1 MKKHIALLLL
11 VMLVTA
17 FSLAACGPNAETTDA
32 QLRWNK
38 DKKETLTYKI
48 TLADFTEKGSSTL
61 FNSYTNDGVSYY
73 KDMVISTSYG
83 AEVSPYKKDEIMP
96 VGADGT
102 YTVTYEYAD
111 SVWTMTAT
119 QTTNVTYNKTDLEPG
134 GDPTK
139 LECWKDLK
147 VTSEDDKTFT
157 VLTTTETIS
166 KWSGDELQRPVYSS
180 TKVDGFYFG
189 LSKKT
194 AYKNEVIAEY
204 KLDENKVVV
213 TTNGQQQTNE
223 VKAPT
228 SKFIDA
234 NQLLSYIRS
243 LDKGANKFKDNVAVQ
258 VYVPSSNTTYTA
270 HFGFTYAQN
279 CILNL
284 NGNANYVK
292 LNSVNCSL
300 GSIAYMQTQN
310 LPDTLAEKGLDSI
323 GDGYGGHI
331 SNYTVTR
338 FRVGNFSYELNLG
351 EVTDAADIVDA
362 LTTKA
367 EK

>member
-11 VMLVTA
+11 VMLVAA
-17 FSLAACGPNAETTDA
+17 FSLAACGQNAEATDV

-38 DKKETLTYKI
+38 DKKETLTYKV
-48 TLADFTEKGSSTL
+48 TLADYTSEGSSAL
-61 FNSYTNDGVSYY
+61 FNNYQHDGASYY
-73 KDMVISTSYG
+73 KDMVISTSY
-83 AEVSPYKKDEIMP
+83 ASEVSPYKKDEIVP
-96 VGADGT
+96 VSADGT
-102 YTVTYEYAD
+102 YVVSYEYAD
-111 SVWTMTAT
+111 SIWTMTAA
-119 QTTNVTYNKTDLEPG
+119 QTVDVTYNKTDLEVG

-139 LECWKDLK
+139 LDCWKELNVKSSDDET
-147 VTSEDDKTFT
+147 VTVT
-157 VLTTTETIS
+157 TTTETVV

-180 TKVDGFYFG
+180 TKTDGFYFG
-189 LSKKT
+189 ATNKS
-194 AYKNEVIAEY
+194 AYKNEVTADY

-213 TTNGQQQTNE
+213 TTNGKEETHE

-243 LDKGANKFKDNVAVQ
+243 FDKGANKFKDGVAVQ

-310 LPDTLAEKGLDSI
+310 LPDSLAEKGLDSI
-323 GDGYGGHI
+323 GDGYGGHTA
-331 SNYTVTR
+331 NYTVTR
-338 FRVGNFSYELNLG
+338 FRVGNFSYQLDLDAL
-351 EVTDAADIVDA
+351 TDAEAIVDA
-362 LTTKA
+362 LTAKA
-367 EK
+367 E

>member
-11 VMLVTA
+11 VMLVAA
-17 FSLAACGPNAETTDA
+17 FSLAACGQNAEATDV

-38 DKKETLTYKI
+38 DKKETLTYKV
-48 TLADFTEKGSSTL
+48 TLADYTSEGSSAL
-61 FNSYTNDGVSYY
+61 FNNYQHDGASYY
-73 KDMVISTSYG
+73 KDMVISTSY
-83 AEVSPYKKDEIMP
+83 ASEVSPYKKDEIVP
-96 VGADGT
+96 VSADGT
-102 YTVTYEYAD
+102 YVVSYEYAD
-111 SVWTMTAT
+111 SIWTMTAA
-119 QTTNVTYNKTDLEPG
+119 QTVDVTYNKTDLEAS

-139 LECWKDLK
+139 LDCWKELNVKSSDDET
-147 VTSEDDKTFT
+147 VTVT
-157 VLTTTETIS
+157 TTTETVV

-180 TKVDGFYFG
+180 TKTDGFYFG
-189 LSKKT
+189 ATNKS

-243 LDKGANKFKDNVAVQ
+243 FDKGANKFKDNVAVQ

-310 LPDTLAEKGLDSI
+310 LPDSLAEKGLDSL
-323 GDGYGGHI
+323 GDGYGGHTA
-331 SNYTVTR
+331 NYTVTR
-338 FRVGNFSYELNLG
+338 FRVGNFSYQLDLDAL
-351 EVTDAADIVDA
+351 TDAEAIVDA
-362 LTTKA
+362 LTAKA
-367 EK
+367 E